1 MKKSDLLKI
10 IKEEIDAFTVN
21 EAGLFGLKDPKN
33 AVKGYAS
40 TIDPDDATEKSQEF
54 QSRYKKL
61 SEEEQLDEEQLT
73 EMASIKQLKVEL
85 KRQGKEEEL
94 KAITDTEQATL
105 DALKVNPVF
114 TSDGRLRGYIPAFKK
129 ELLNTH
135 NINLK
140 QLLGDI
146 ANDAEVDGV
155 EFNDTISS
163 NTIEKDA
170 ANQITGKE
178 AGPRGPKADPN
189 KAPKASK
196 APVKTEKPTQNFAKP
211 ATDDLTDE
219 DGNKVEIDK
228 TVKPVVG
235 NAEIEAKL
243 KDVISKKKDKLA
255 NAKGADYDR
264 ELAALKQ
271 FLAKPEISKY
281 IKKKTVGGVNPY
293 SIDSI
298 LN

>member
-21 EAGLFGLKDPKN
+21 EDASANKAAVDAEKMSIDKQILALNKKKQELSRGGLM
-33 AVKGYAS
+33 S
-40 TIDPDDATEKSQEF
+40 ETE
-54 QSRYKKL
+54 L
-61 SEEEQLDEEQLT
+61 DEEQLDE
-73 EMASIKQLKVEL
+73 MAK
-85 KRQGKEEEL
+85 
-94 KAITDTEQATL
+94 IT
-105 DALKVNPVF
+105 
-114 TSDGRLRGYIPAFKK
+114 GRLETAIKK
-129 ELLNTH
+129 VIADNPELEGLP
-135 NINLK
+135 LK
-140 QLLGDI
+140 KVI
-146 ANDAEVDGV
+146 RKDAEVVDSLEG
-155 EFNDTISS
+155 D
-163 NTIEKDA
+163 DLYD
-170 ANQITGKE
+170 NQLNKYIALQKGE
-178 AGPRGPKADPN
+178 REVGQRGRKADPN
-189 KAPKASK
+189 KAPKA
-196 APVKTEKPTQNFAKP
+196 PIKTEKPTQNFAKP

-219 DGNKVEIDK
+219 DGNKVEVDK

-243 KDVISKKKDKLA
+243 KDVISKKKAKLA